1 MLHKGADGPF
11 FHDLGPDAP
20 NLAKR
25 AMSIKSLTIRDL
37 RVLKHLQMEPRPRL
51 NFVIGSNGAGKTSI
65 LEGIYLAGRG
75 RTFRH
80 SDARPVISAGA
91 EETQVVVK
99 IEREDAFGRRHEKT
113 LGIARSGKDLRC
125 RLNGA
130 DIRRRSQLA
139 EALPVQWIGSQPQGL
154 MEMGPDIRRRFLD
167 MAVFHVEHR
176 YLKDLSEFQ
185 RALRQRNASLR
196 TGDEKAVRSW
206 DEPLAIAGE
215 AIASRRG
222 LVLERIIERLTHQV
236 AKWDIDPVLDCQY
249 RRGWPSQHSLFAE
262 LSKRT
267 REDLERGFTTRGPHR
282 ADLVFYAGGGNKK
295 RELIEKSLS
304 RGQLKMFVIA
314 LHLAVMDVVMGED
327 KAREPVLL
335 VDDLAAELDFP
346 NRERV
351 VDAIEAR
358 GCQAFVTRL
367 TDDRLPQGEGCGLF
381 HVEQGELV

>member
-1 MLHKGADGPF
+1 MP
-11 FHDLGPDAP
+11 
-20 NLAKR
+20 
-25 AMSIKSLTIRDL
+25 IKSLTIRDL
-37 RVLKHLQMEPRPRL
+37 RVLKHLQMEPAPRI
-51 NFVIGSNGAGKTSI
+51 NFIIGSNGAGKTSI

-99 IEREDAFGRRHEKT
+99 LERKDAFGMRHEAS

-139 EALPVQWIGSQPQGL
+139 EALPVQWIGSQPQSL

-176 YLKDLSEFQ
+176 YLKDLGEFQ

-196 TGDEKAVRSW
+196 TGDGKAARSW
-206 DEPLAIAGE
+206 DEPFAVAGE

-222 LVLERIIERLTHQV
+222 LILERIIDRLSVQLTE
-236 AKWDIDPVLDCQY
+236 WDIDPKVDCQY
-249 RRGWPSQHSLFAE
+249 HRGWPSQHALLEA
-262 LSKRT
+262 LSERA

-282 ADLVFYAGGGNKK
+282 ADLVFYAGGANKK
-295 RELIEKSLS
+295 RELVEKSLS

-314 LHLAVMDVVMGED
+314 LHLAVMDVVVSERT
-327 KAREPVLL
+327 AREPVLL
-335 VDDLAAELDFP
+335 VDDLAAELDLR

-351 VDAIEAR
+351 IGAIDARA
-358 GCQAFVTRL
+358 CQAFVTRL
-367 TDDRLPQGEGCGLF
+367 TDDRLPQGERCGLF

>member
-1 MLHKGADGPF
+1 
-11 FHDLGPDAP
+11 
-20 NLAKR
+20 
-25 AMSIKSLTIRDL
+25 
-37 RVLKHLQMEPRPRL
+37 MEPTPGL
-51 NFVIGSNGAGKTSI
+51 NFVMGSNGAGKTSI

-99 IEREDAFGRRHEKT
+99 IEREDASGRRQEQT
-113 LGIARSGKDLRC
+113 LGIARRVKDLRC
-125 RLNGA
+125 RLNGT
-130 DIRRRSQLA
+130 DVRRRSQLA

-167 MAVFHVEHR
+167 MVVFHVEHR
-176 YLKDLSEFQ
+176 SLKDLGEFQ

-206 DEPLAIAGE
+206 NEPLATAGE

-222 LVLERIIERLTHQV
+222 LVLDRAIDRLAHQL
-236 AKWDIDPVLDCQY
+236 AEWGIDTVLDCQY
-249 RRGWPSQHSLFAE
+249 RTGWSSERTLFEE
-262 LSKRT
+262 LSERT
-267 REDLERGFTTRGPHR
+267 REDLVRGFTTRGPHR
-282 ADLVFYAGGGNKK
+282 ADLVFYAGGVNRK
-295 RELIEKSLS
+295 RELVEKSLS

-314 LHLAVMDVVMGED
+314 LHLAVLDVVMSAA
-327 KAREPVLL
+327 KAQNPILL
-335 VDDLAAELDFP
+335 VDDLAAELDFR

-351 VDAIEAR
+351 VDAIDAR
-358 GCQAFVTRL
+358 GCQAFLTRL
-367 TDDRLPQGEGCGLF
+367 TDDRLPEGEGCGVF